1 MHEIATSAHLP
12 VTDDPLGS
20 LRVLHLVSVG
30 PGTGAVEREVSAMR
44 AALEGRGHDVRVLAI
59 DAAGGVRHPLGD
71 LTVPPITGSRPA
83 RLVRRA
89 WHHQAFMDVGGLR
102 RTFRPEVVHLHTL
115 DGFGLAALAA
125 VRGLPT
131 VLSIHDEE
139 QLAALKRPLM
149 RRALRGVDRV
159 LAPSRFLADR
169 AAGILPADAV
179 HVLEPG
185 IDPPAP
191 TPPPAG
197 RTVLFA
203 GALDE
208 ASGAELLMHIALPI
222 LDNGRAENLIVV
234 GDGPER
240 ARLERMAAIS
250 GKTARIAMLG
260 RRSRTETLR
269 EMERASVVVVTPR
282 SAGVVPPTAMDA
294 LGVGRPIVAT
304 RVGALPE
311 IVDDRRSG
319 RLVEPGDAAGLAEAL
334 AWVLEDDARRAELS
348 RAGAGIAAR
357 FGTARFAA
365 ELERHHREVAGA

>member
-1 MHEIATSAHLP
+1 MGARLP

-20 LRVLHLVSVG
+20 LRVLHLVSVDG
-30 PGTGAVEREVSAMR
+30 SSAGLEREVRAMR
-44 AALEGRGHDVRVLAI
+44 EALEGRGHDVRVLAI
-59 DAAGGVRHPLGD
+59 DATGAVRHPLGD

-83 RLVRRA
+83 RLARRA

-115 DGFGLAALAA
+115 DGFGVAALAA

-131 VLSIHDEE
+131 VLSVHDEE
-139 QLAALKRPLM
+139 HLAALRRPVM
-149 RRALRGVDRV
+149 RRALRGIDRI
-159 LAPSRFLADR
+159 LAPSRFLAGQVAR
-169 AAGILPADAV
+169 AFPAEAV
-179 HVLEPG
+179 HVLEPRVEMPSPVL
-185 IDPPAP
+185 PPAD
-191 TPPPAG
+191 

-203 GALDE
+203 GDLDE
-208 ASGAELLMHIALPI
+208 ASGAELLMHAALPL

-240 ARLERMAAIS
+240 SRLERMAAI
-250 GKTARIAMLG
+250 GGGTARITMLG

-269 EMERASVVVVTPR
+269 EMERAAVL
-282 SAGVVPPTAMDA
+282 VVPPSRAGAAPAIALDA

-304 RVGALPE
+304 RLGALPE

-319 RLVEPGDAAGLAEAL
+319 RLFAPGDAAGLAEAL
-334 AWVLEDDARRAELS
+334 AWVLEDDGRREELS
-348 RAGAGIAAR
+348 RASAGMAAR
-357 FGTARFAA
+357 FGAVRYTT